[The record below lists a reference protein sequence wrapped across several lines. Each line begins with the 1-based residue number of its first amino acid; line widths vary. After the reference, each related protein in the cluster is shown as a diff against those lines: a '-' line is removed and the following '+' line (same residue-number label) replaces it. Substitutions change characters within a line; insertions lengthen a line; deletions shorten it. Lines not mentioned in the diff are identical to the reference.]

1 MSNKLFNAHGKI
13 LNDPKLPPLVNLIK
27 RWYVKYEAEYIPL
40 WTGDLRKYKHFV
52 PYVDTLK
59 INYTVQYA
67 EDAYNSIYF
76 GKQRPPSRVLQK
88 KASPYWDN
96 EIDKH
101 MRELEETLEVLIEN
115 QLRIR

>member
-1 MSNKLFNAHGKI
+1 MSNKLFNAKGEILGDFKI
-13 LNDPKLPPLVNLIK
+13 PRIVGVIEK
-27 RWYVKYEAEYIPL
+27 WYTRYENEYIPL

-76 GKQRPPSRVLQK
+76 GKKRPPSQLTQK